1 MNIVARRLLSL
12 LSATVLLLTLTACKK
27 KEEPAP
33 EPTEPTTTT
42 TVATTTTTEAK
53 KENLNPLTGADD
65 MTSKKN
71 RPVAF
76 AVPDESADI
85 TQIGIEHADMYFEA
99 ETEAGIPRLLAIFS
113 SVDRIPDRIGPVRSA
128 RPHFVNFVDSLDA
141 IYCHIGGSGDARQ
154 AIKKL
159 GINDIES
166 ASEIDPILKDSD
178 NVSWNRK
185 AFIKEKVLN
194 AVDNFG
200 YKTKTDTKSPFAFGK
215 KKGDQSA
222 TALDIKI
229 SHSYNVG
236 FTYDAETGLYTK
248 HRVTQRG
255 DGLAM
260 DKHTT
265 GSGGTIT
272 VSNVLIMF
280 DNRSVL
286 DYKNG
291 GAYHIGFDLE
301 SGSGLLVNGGTI
313 REIKWSRTAEQL
325 SFFEED
331 GETPLTVA
339 QGKTY
344 VALVDKT
351 HKSETEIIGETEEST
366 EESAE

>member
-1 MNIVARRLLSL
+1 MKIISRRLLSL
-12 LSATVLLLTLTACKK
+12 LFVLALVLGLTACGGKN
-27 KEEPAP
+27 EEPAT
-33 EPTEPTTTT
+33 EPSESTTTTAPTTTT
-42 TVATTTTTEAK
+42 EPAPAK
-53 KENLNPLTGADD
+53 DINPLTGAAD
-65 MTSKKN
+65 MDTANN

-141 IYCHIGGSGDARQ
+141 IYCHIGGSKDAVS
-154 AIKKL
+154 AIRSL
-159 GINDIES
+159 GVDDVES
-166 ASEIDPILKDSD
+166 ASEQDPTLTASD

-185 AFIKEKVLN
+185 AFIKEKVQNL
-194 AVDNFG
+194 VEKYG
-200 YKTKTDTKSPFAFGK
+200 YKTTTDTQSPFTFGEK
-215 KKGDQSA
+215 AGDTPA
-222 TALDIKI
+222 TTLDIQI

-236 FTYDAETGLYTK
+236 FTYDEETGLYTK

-260 DKHTT
+260 DEHKT

-272 VSNVLIMF
+272 VSNVIVMY
-280 DNRSVL
+280 DKRNVL

-291 GAYHIGFDLE
+291 SAYHIGFDLK
-301 SGSGLLVNGGTI
+301 SGSGLLVSGGTA
-313 REIKWSRTAEQL
+313 REIRWTRTADQL
-325 SFFEED
+325 SFFEAD

-339 QGKTY
+339 EGKTY
-344 VALVDKT
+344 VALTDKNLES
-351 HKSETEIIGETEEST
+351 KTEVK
-366 EESAE
+366 